1 MTKKERN
8 RLRRLQDKVISKLER
23 QGYQDDD
30 IIDMREGGV
39 TLKDIKMYVYEWL
52 EPEFKDF
59 LSH

>member
-8 RLRRLQDKVISKLER
+8 RLRRLQDKVISKLEQ

-30 IIDMREGGV
+30 IIDMHGV

>member
-30 IIDMREGGV
+30 IIDMHGV